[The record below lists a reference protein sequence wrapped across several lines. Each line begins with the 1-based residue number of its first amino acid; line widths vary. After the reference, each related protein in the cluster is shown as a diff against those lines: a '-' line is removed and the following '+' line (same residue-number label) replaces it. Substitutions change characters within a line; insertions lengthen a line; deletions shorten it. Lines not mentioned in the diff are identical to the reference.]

1 MNISIEKPTAVSAV
15 ITLKMEKADYEQQL
29 TESLKKFA
37 RKAQMPGFR
46 PGKVPMGLVKKLY
59 GPQAKLDEVNKLL
72 SEKLFGY
79 IREEKL
85 NVLGEPLPHES
96 QEPQDIEH
104 QDDFTF
110 QFDLALAPE
119 FKIDLTAKDKVVYY
133 DIDVADEQVDRQ
145 VTSMRSQMGH
155 HEEAEA
161 YAQGDILRG
170 LLAELGEDG
179 MPLEE
184 GGIRVE
190 QASLMP
196 NYFKDEK
203 QQKLFEKAH
212 KNDVLTF
219 NPTTAYAGNESELA
233 ALLKVKREE
242 VAQHAG
248 NFSFQVEEISR
259 YVPAE
264 LNQEFFDAVYGKD
277 GGVKSEED
285 FRAKVREQIQRQHE
299 ADADYRFLIDLRAYA
314 EKKVGDLEFPKAEL
328 RRLMLS
334 NNKDKGE
341 EYVDEHFDKSIEE
354 LRWHLI
360 REQLAQAHG
369 IKVEEQDLRQAAIGA
384 TRFQF
389 AQYGMNNIPD
399 EYLEQYASEMLKKQE
414 QVNQLAERVIDQK
427 LTAALKNVVK
437 LTRKRISVE
446 DFQKLF
452 EA

>member
-59 GPQAKLDEVNKLL
+59 GPQAKLEEVNKLL

-85 NVLGEPLPHES
+85 NMLGEPLPHEE

-110 QFDLALAPE
+110 RFDLALAPE
-119 FKIDLTAKDKVVYY
+119 FTIDLTAKDKVVYY

-145 VTSMRSQMGH
+145 VASMRNQMGH

-196 NYFKDEK
+196 NYFKSEE
-203 QQKLFEKAH
+203 QQKLFADAH

-219 NPTTAYAGNESELA
+219 NPTTAYEGNESELA
-233 ALLKVKREE
+233 ALLKVKRED
-242 VAQHAG
+242 VARHAG
-248 NFSFQVEEISR
+248 EFSFQVEEISR

-341 EYVDEHFDKSIEE
+341 KYVDEHFDKSIEE

-360 REQLAQAHG
+360 RERLAQTHG
-369 IKVEEQDLRQAAIGA
+369 IKVEEQDLRQAAISA